1 MEFHLPATSFVLCFS
16 IGKLLGQVLIALR
29 ILQSLVKGSELLRVP
44 LFYNAALFSTEKEK
58 FEMIFL

>member
-1 MEFHLPATSFVLCFS
+1 MDFHLPVTSFVLCFS

-44 LFYNAALFSTEKEK
+44 LFYNLVRRFSAWKK
-58 FEMIFL
+58 KNLK